1 MVGQQ
6 KSMFQKPDGEGD
18 FKLSDGVSW
27 CIWY

>member
-6 KSMFQKPDGEGD
+6 KSMVQKPDGEGD
-18 FKLSDGVSW
+18 FKLSDSVSW